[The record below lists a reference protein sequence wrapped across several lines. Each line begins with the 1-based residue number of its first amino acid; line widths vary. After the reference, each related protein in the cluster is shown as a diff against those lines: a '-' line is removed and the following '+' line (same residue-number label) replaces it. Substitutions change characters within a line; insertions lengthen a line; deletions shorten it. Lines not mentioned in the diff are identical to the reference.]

1 MAKGCY
7 ADSKEFRPVVSFIK
21 LTVKMRLSSCRCEL
35 PKLVP
40 TISTKP
46 NWTSETKSTFEKAYA
61 IMHQPESHQS
71 SPHNMSKSVIRPCYD
86 RTRVWYSFLRL
97 QALCEMHIKS
107 ISLPFSSSLVKIAPD
122 TNEMISQKGTTIPK
136 IIHMSTI
143 LMYNV
148 LGRFDDR
155 PMNLEAQTLRWQ

>member
-1 MAKGCY
+1 MIGLGC
-7 ADSKEFRPVVSFIK
+7 DNLLFGSR
-21 LTVKMRLSSCRCEL
+21 
-35 PKLVP
+35 
-40 TISTKP
+40 
-46 NWTSETKSTFEKAYA
+46 
-61 IMHQPESHQS
+61 H
-71 SPHNMSKSVIRPCYD
+71 SVR
-86 RTRVWYSFLRL
+86 
-97 QALCEMHIKS
+97 S

-155 PMNLEAQTLRWQ
+155 PMNLEAQTLR